1 MIPKRV
7 FWLVT
12 GAAVGAGSSLW
23 AERRVRRTV
32 QQAVARLQPDALVSE
47 LGNSALHLAGAA
59 TERLRDSVTVGRIE
73 MHQFEDQLWEELAG
87 RGIAPG
93 RLPMTPPPERPDRGS
108 TPKAGCVPVVQED
121 RPEAPG
127 PALMTEAV
135 EIPALCDRRGG
146 GHWIGIRRHKEATA
160 TNSHFHLGN

>member
-1 MIPKRV
+1 MIPKRL
-7 FWLVT
+7 FWLVA

-32 QQAVARLQPDALVSE
+32 RQAVARLQPDALVSE

-73 MHQFEDQLWEELAG
+73 MHQLEDQLWEELAG

-93 RLPMTPPPERPDRGS
+93 RLPMTLPPEG
-108 TPKAGCVPVVQED
+108 PKAGSMPNVGCIPVAEED

-127 PALMTEAV
+127 PALMTEPV
-135 EIPALCDRRGG
+135 EIPVVCDRRSG
-146 GHWIGIRRHKEATA
+146 GHWIGSRRPKEARA
-160 TNSHFHLGN
+160 TKSRFHLGN